1 MFSTRIFLSII
12 FFSFLII
19 GTSFIKNETR
29 EIEKNINI
37 KSKII
42 FTKQKD
48 LNESQLDFTYLTSP
62 SMIEKKVKHLD
73 KNEYIPMDH
82 SKIFTN
88 MSNFLK
94 LRNKIAIYE
103 NYNERKIKKK

>member
-1 MFSTRIFLSII
+1 MFKLKICITVFV
-12 FFSFLII
+12 FSFFLI
-19 GTSFIKNETR
+19 GTSFIKNQTR

-73 KNEYIPMDH
+73 NSEYIPMDH

-88 MSNFLK
+88 MSHFLE

-103 NYNERKIKKK
+103 NRNEKKIKKK

>member
-19 GTSFIKNETR
+19 GTSFIKNQTR

-73 KNEYIPMDH
+73 NSEYIPMDH

-88 MSNFLK
+88 MSHFLE

-103 NYNERKIKKK
+103 NRNEKKIKKK